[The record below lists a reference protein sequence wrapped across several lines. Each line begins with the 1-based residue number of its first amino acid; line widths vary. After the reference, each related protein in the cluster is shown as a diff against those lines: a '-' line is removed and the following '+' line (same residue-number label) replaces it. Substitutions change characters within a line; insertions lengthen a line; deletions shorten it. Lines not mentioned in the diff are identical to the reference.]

1 MIEVMGNLVGPY
13 LDELRSGKPD
23 TVARNVLGGKTYAAK
38 ESDGAIQNARFRAER
53 EFEYKGE
60 KRLFVQH
67 LRISNEQGAK
77 GMRIYFCVDGEGSD
91 KKIVVAYV
99 GSHLSNFS
107 TN

>member
-1 MIEVMGNLVGPY
+1 MSWKGWCGP
-13 LDELRSGKPD
+13 
-23 TVARNVLGGKTYAAK
+23 
-38 ESDGAIQNARFRAER
+38 ER
-53 EFEYKGE
+53 VQWSTDFAGRIWLLEYKGE

-77 GMRIYFCVDGEGSD
+77 GMRIYFCVDGEEKK